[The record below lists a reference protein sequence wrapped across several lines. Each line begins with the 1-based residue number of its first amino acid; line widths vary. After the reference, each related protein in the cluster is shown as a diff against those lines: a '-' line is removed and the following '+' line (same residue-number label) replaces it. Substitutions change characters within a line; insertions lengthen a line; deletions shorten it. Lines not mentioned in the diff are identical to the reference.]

1 MSEIKTK
8 VLSVWKGLDNLLLA
22 SVFVLLGLWVYS
34 SRQTIERT
42 MPDQVTQE
50 RRSVVKPPR
59 NMPSSGRTVDGLRVS
74 LENERMNSIARSMAS
89 AAWERVPACPAMD
102 MREDGKSY
110 EIYFSLPDGFDES
123 NVHVSAHGSVL
134 TLAMTSEDDGSLTV
148 QRFRVPCSMEKG
160 KSIETAISNNVL
172 CVRIQPALGN

>member
-1 MSEIKTK
+1 
-8 VLSVWKGLDNLLLA
+8 
-22 SVFVLLGLWVYS
+22 
-34 SRQTIERT
+34 
-42 MPDQVTQE
+42 
-50 RRSVVKPPR
+50 
-59 NMPSSGRTVDGLRVS
+59 
-74 LENERMNSIARSMAS
+74 MAN